1 MKMDVVDM
9 DNAQFT
15 ICVCAIEIGKQ
26 MIAVNVSI
34 NSITLSD
41 LVLF

>member
-1 MKMDVVDM
+1 MKTDVVDM
-9 DNAQFT
+9 GNARFT
-15 ICVCAIEIGKQ
+15 ICVCAIETGKL

-34 NSITLSD
+34 NFITLSD